1 VTFVE
6 TDVDDR
12 IKQLQRAGIEPKSV
26 VRGEQVSLAIITD
39 LDGNQVV
46 FAQGEGEK
54 DRTVNGE
61 AAAPEEGRCVQSG
74 EIAVSACLDRTILLS
89 QPLSVSFTGRLS
101 SQPTWP

>member
-1 VTFVE
+1 MTFVE

-46 FAQGEGEK
+46 MQTDLCGASMK
-54 DRTVNGE
+54 
-61 AAAPEEGRCVQSG
+61 A
-74 EIAVSACLDRTILLS
+74 LK
-89 QPLSVSFTGRLS
+89 PLSA
-101 SQPTWP
+101 